1 MLKNK
6 RILKQIF
13 DFALVGVLAT
23 VIDYL
28 TFVVVYNFIGWHYN
42 VATVIAFIIATVF
55 NYRASMAY
63 VFESRFAA
71 DQRHKEFVLFLILSI
86 VGLGLNVILMRFT
99 VENLG
104 IIPNLAKII
113 VTGLVMIFNFVTR
126 KGLLEAK

>member
-1 MLKNK
+1 
-6 RILKQIF
+6 
-13 DFALVGVLAT
+13 
-23 VIDYL
+23 
-28 TFVVVYNFIGWHYN
+28 
-42 VATVIAFIIATVF
+42 
-55 NYRASMAY
+55 MAY